1 MLEKLRTKY
10 YNFLKHLTESTNS
23 VPFKEGDYI
32 VPVKFNDLTE
42 KQLRFLKGREYF
54 VAGDITQKGNE
65 MYVDVGYNI
74 PFKVV
79 RFDKVDLSSK
89 HRVLF
94 LQFNIR
100 IDTHGEPDPTNIFR
114 GASNMNELFPKVIN
128 ESLPDTLVDFYDYS
142 NIYRLKDGYYINNTN
157 IKDYDF
163 VFFGFMSKQSTISM
177 LIVNYLKKHN
187 VPFLR
192 YENFHMFDTKSY
204 GMDLTESL
212 GYPYIPTIST
222 YKLNNKIMGM
232 INEDFGYPVIVKKI
246 DADRGTGVW
255 KINSSE
261 ELIEFFNGNNEL
273 LMIQKLIPNDGD
285 FRIIVIKNRVELV
298 IKRKLVKEGEFR
310 SNVALGNKAVKANVP
325 DDIKAMCVDLSKH
338 IECDILGFDIIQD
351 LNDGK
356 YYVMEINISPHMA
369 TFCVVSGIN
378 LPQIITDHIVSK
390 IKQKKGV

>member
-1 MLEKLRTKY
+1 MFNTLRIKY
-10 YNFLKHLTESTNS
+10 FNFLKYLVEKHNS
-23 VPFKEGDYI
+23 IPFKEGDYI
-32 VPVKFNDLTE
+32 IPVMFDDLTE
-42 KQLRFLKGREYF
+42 KQTKFLKSREHF
-54 VAGDITQKGNE
+54 IAGDITQKGE
-65 MYVDVGYNI
+65 QLYVDVGYNI
-74 PFKVV
+74 PFKAI
-79 RFDKVDLSSK
+79 RFEKLDITSK
-89 HRVLF
+89 NRVLF
-94 LQFNIR
+94 LQFNIK

-114 GASNMNELFPKVIN
+114 NCYTMSELFPKVIN
-128 ESLPDTLVDFYDYS
+128 ESLPNTIVDFYDYS

-157 IKDYDF
+157 LKDYDF

-177 LIVNYLKKHN
+177 LIVNYLKKYN

-222 YKLNNKIMGM
+222 YKLNNKILGM
-232 INEDFGYPVIVKKI
+232 INDDFGYPIIVKKI

-261 ELIEFFNGNNEL
+261 ELIEFFKNNNEL

-285 FRIIVIKNRVELV
+285 FRVIVIKNKVELV
-298 IKRKLVKEGEFR
+298 IKRKLIKEGEFR
-310 SNVALGNKAVKANVP
+310 SNVALGNKAIKADVP
-325 DDIKAMCVDLSKH
+325 DEIKNMCVDISKH

-378 LPQIITDHIVSK
+378 LPQIITDYIVDK
-390 IKQKKGV
+390 IKLKKGV